1 MPADLRWMPKA
12 QLRRLLKALLSTR
25 KVSRVVTP
33 GGVAPRGYP
42 PSRKCRDPKFQ
53 SLVEEDWG
61 RVLELASLVTAYET
75 HPFVVDLSVP
85 GEESSY
91 TPDVLV
97 WFGDHGAVME
107 IKPANKLRSRK
118 VAARL
123 EAVNRGLAAHGIGLV
138 LALDEDAR
146 ANGLQRRLKVLQRLR
161 PARGHWRE
169 AIDCAA
175 WDPER
180 GTNVPDE
187 VAALWVEAK
196 SECDALLRRVM
207 RRDPGE
213 LLSCPTA

>member
-1 MPADLRWMPKA
+1 MPTDLRWMPKA
-12 QLRRLLKALLSTR
+12 QLRPLLKALLSTR
-25 KVSRVVTP
+25 NVSRVVTP

-61 RVLELASLVTAYET
+61 RVLELSSLVTAYET

-97 WFGDHGAVME
+97 WLGDHGAVME
-107 IKPANKLRSRK
+107 IKPAGKLRSRE

-123 EAVNRGLAAHGIGLV
+123 ETVSRGLAAHGIGLV

-146 ANGLQRRLKVLQRLR
+146 ANDLQRRLKLLQRLR
-161 PARGHWRE
+161 PARGRWRD

-187 VAALWVEAK
+187 VALLWFEAK
-196 SECDALLRRVM
+196 NECDALLRRVM
-207 RRDPGE
+207 GRDPGE

>member
-1 MPADLRWMPKA
+1 MPADLRWMPTA
-12 QLRRLLKALLSTR
+12 QLRPLLKALLSTR
-25 KVSRVVTP
+25 KVSSVVTP

-75 HPFVVDLSVP
+75 HPFVVNLSVP

-97 WFGDHGAVME
+97 WLGDHGAVME
-107 IKPANKLRSRK
+107 IKPASKLRSRK

-123 EAVNRGLAAHGIGLV
+123 ETVSRGLAAHGIGLV

-146 ANGLQRRLKVLQRLR
+146 ANDLQRRLKLVQRLR
-161 PARGHWRE
+161 PARGRWRE
-169 AIDCAA
+169 AIDSSA

-187 VAALWVEAK
+187 VAVLWFEAK

-207 RRDPGE
+207 GRDPGE
-213 LLSCPTA
+213 LLSCPIA